1 MREVYSVMFFFLQ
14 YSNQTYRGTVFQAFR
29 FRGGPGSLSHDFKI
43 WPICFQG
50 SGLSGPIL
58 FSCEKS
64 HSNKNIH
71 LTASLQTQQNRKLM
85 LVVNTVIYVLSF
97 HSKKT
102 KQRS

>member
-14 YSNQTYRGTVFQAFR
+14 YTNQTYRGTVFQAFR
-29 FRGGPGSLSHDFKI
+29 FKVGLGHCPMISKYGPYVFKAVD
-43 WPICFQG
+43 PSF
-50 SGLSGPIL
+50 LVVK
-58 FSCEKS
+58 KS
-64 HSNKNIH
+64 HSNENIH

-85 LVVNTVIYVLSF
+85 LVVNTVIYVLSS